1 MGATQPKCILCG
13 SCETEK
19 NPVLEVHSR
28 GKRNGQMICFKC
40 IKKKLYKKFE
50 RRLNRRDSFIE
61 NEES

>member
-1 MGATQPKCILCG
+1 MGATIPKCIFCLVRD
-13 SCETEK
+13 TED

-40 IKKKLYKKFE
+40 IKNFFYEKYE

-61 NEES
+61 DEN